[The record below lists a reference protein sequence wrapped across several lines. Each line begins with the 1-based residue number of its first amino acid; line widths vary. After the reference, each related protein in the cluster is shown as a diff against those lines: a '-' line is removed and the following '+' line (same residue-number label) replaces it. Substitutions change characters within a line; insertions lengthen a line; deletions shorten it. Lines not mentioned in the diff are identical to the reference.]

1 VRTGF
6 ASGRRRGPSPDVP
19 GRRAGRR
26 VTPVTRA
33 PRRGAVRRDPRS
45 ARRARDASMRAAQV
59 DDLTTWMTGGAGAR
73 RAPRS
78 CVQARSSEEPA
89 PAKTCHP
96 ENLAEIHHFRIA
108 MGYVARNLARRA
120 IDRARGVR
128 AWRR

>member
-78 CVQARSSEEPA
+78 CVQARSSRR
-89 PAKTCHP
+89 TCSR
-96 ENLAEIHHFRIA
+96 ENLPSRKL
-108 MGYVARNLARRA
+108 GGNPPLPYRDGLRCPQPCTSR
-120 IDRARGVR
+120 D
-128 AWRR
+128 